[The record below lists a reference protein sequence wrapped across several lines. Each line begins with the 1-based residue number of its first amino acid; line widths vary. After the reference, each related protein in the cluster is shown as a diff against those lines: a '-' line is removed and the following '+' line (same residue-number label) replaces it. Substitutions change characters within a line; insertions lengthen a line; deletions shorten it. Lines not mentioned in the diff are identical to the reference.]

1 LIYKFFRFVKYQKNN
16 VQKPKC
22 VSLKNSI
29 LIHGPSLIIG
39 AAIASISIVIVFL
52 AFNTINNEP
61 ELVIKPAPN
70 AQESIFSNVVSS
82 TFMSNGS
89 PILGDLNAPITLIE
103 FGDYQCHFCNVHFH
117 NTEHKLLENY
127 IETGK
132 VKMIFKDFT
141 IIGPDSVN
149 AAHGAHCADDQGK
162 FWQYHDVLYNNWT
175 GENNGWASSDNLL
188 RFAQEIELDIDQW
201 SECMIDKKYSQIITD
216 SSKDARDLGITGTP
230 AFFVIG
236 PDNKITKI
244 SGAQPYENFE
254 RIFNSELEKL
264 P

>member
-1 LIYKFFRFVKYQKNN
+1 
-16 VQKPKC
+16 
-22 VSLKNSI
+22 
-29 LIHGPSLIIG
+29 LIIG
-39 AAIASISIVIVFL
+39 VAIASISIVVVFL
-52 AFNTINNEP
+52 ALNALNDEH
-61 ELVIKPAPN
+61 ELVIEPAPS
-70 AQESIFSNVVSS
+70 AQESILPNVVSS
-82 TFMSNGS
+82 TFMANGS
-89 PILGDLNAPITLIE
+89 PVLGDPDAPITLIE

-117 NTEHKLLENY
+117 NTEHSLVENY
-127 IETGK
+127 IKTGK

-162 FWQYHDVLYNNWT
+162 FWQYHDILYNNWT

-188 RFAQEIELDIDQW
+188 RFAQEIELDVDQW
-201 SECMIDKKYSQIITD
+201 SDCMIDEKYSQIIVD

-254 RIFNSELEKL
+254 QIFNLELEKL
-264 P
+264 S